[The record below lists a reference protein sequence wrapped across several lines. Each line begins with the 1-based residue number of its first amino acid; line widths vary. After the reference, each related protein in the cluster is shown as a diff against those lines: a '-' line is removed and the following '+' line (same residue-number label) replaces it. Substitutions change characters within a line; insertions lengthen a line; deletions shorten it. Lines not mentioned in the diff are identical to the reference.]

1 MRKKG
6 QTTAIKRSTPI
17 LQYLQRDWQLYLLLI
32 PVMLYYIV
40 YQYLPMGGLVMSFQN
55 YIPALGFFDSQWVG
69 FDNFIRFFESYSF
82 WRVLIN
88 TIEVSVLQLIFGF
101 PFPVI
106 LALLLN
112 EVRNKYF
119 KRTVQTITYAPHFI
133 STVVLVGMMTLVLSP
148 STGIVNKLI
157 ESLGGESINFMTEPG
172 WFKPLYVISDIWQNA
187 GWGAIIYVAALSS
200 VDPQLHE
207 SAVIDGANRWQRIWH
222 INLPGILPTIIIML
236 IMQTGRVMNIGF
248 EKVFLMQTDP
258 NLVAS
263 DVISTFVYR
272 NGLIQGQLS
281 FAAAVGMFNSVINFL
296 LVFVVNKISNKL
308 SDISLW

>member
-6 QTTAIKRSTPI
+6 QTTAIKRSPPI

-281 FAAAVGMFNSVINFL
+281 FAAAVGMFNSVINFI
-296 LVFVVNKISNKL
+296 LVFVVNKISSKL

>member
-6 QTTAIKRSTPI
+6 QTTAIKRSPPI
-17 LQYLQRDWQLYLLLI
+17 LQYLQRDWLLYLLLI

-281 FAAAVGMFNSVINFL
+281 FAAAVGMFNSVINFI
-296 LVFVVNKISNKL
+296 LVFVVNKISSKL

>member
-6 QTTAIKRSTPI
+6 QTTAIKRSPPI

-172 WFKPLYVISDIWQNA
+172 WFKPLYVISDIWQKA

-281 FAAAVGMFNSVINFL
+281 FAAAVGMFNSVINFI
-296 LVFVVNKISNKL
+296 LVFVVNKISSKL

>member
-1 MRKKG
+1 M
-6 QTTAIKRSTPI
+6 
-17 LQYLQRDWQLYLLLI
+17 
-32 PVMLYYIV
+32 
-40 YQYLPMGGLVMSFQN
+40 
-55 YIPALGFFDSQWVG
+55 
-69 FDNFIRFFESYSF
+69 
-82 WRVLIN
+82 
-88 TIEVSVLQLIFGF
+88 
-101 PFPVI
+101 
-106 LALLLN
+106 
-112 EVRNKYF
+112 
-119 KRTVQTITYAPHFI
+119 
-133 STVVLVGMMTLVLSP
+133 
-148 STGIVNKLI
+148 
-157 ESLGGESINFMTEPG
+157 
-172 WFKPLYVISDIWQNA
+172 
-187 GWGAIIYVAALSS
+187 
-200 VDPQLHE
+200 
-207 SAVIDGANRWQRIWH
+207 IDGANRWQRIWH

>member
-6 QTTAIKRSTPI
+6 QTTAIKRSPPI
-17 LQYLQRDWQLYLLLI
+17 LQYLQRYLLLI

>member
-6 QTTAIKRSTPI
+6 QTTAIKRSPPI

-281 FAAAVGMFNSVINFL
+281 CAAAVGMFNSVINFL

>member
-6 QTTAIKRSTPI
+6 QTTAIKRSPPI

>member
-6 QTTAIKRSTPI
+6 QTTAIKRSPPI

-88 TIEVSVLQLIFGF
+88 TIEISVLQLIFGF

>member
-6 QTTAIKRSTPI
+6 QTTAIKRSPPI

-32 PVMLYYIV
+32 PVMFYYIV

-281 FAAAVGMFNSVINFL
+281 FAAAVGMFNSVINFI
-296 LVFVVNKISNKL
+296 LVFVVNKISSKL

>member
-1 MRKKG
+1 MRKNG
-6 QTTAIKRSTPI
+6 QTTAIKRSPPI
-17 LQYLQRDWQLYLLLI
+17 LQYLQRDWQLYLLLV

-88 TIEVSVLQLIFGF
+88 TIEVSILQLVFGF

-281 FAAAVGMFNSVINFL
+281 FAAAVGMFNSVINFI
-296 LVFVVNKISNKL
+296 LVFVVNKISSKL

>member
-6 QTTAIKRSTPI
+6 QTTAIKRSPPI

-296 LVFVVNKISNKL
+296 LVFVVNKISSKL